1 MTVRVSSAGHR
12 GAQTGVC
19 EDNFGFWDIGGAEE
33 QALFEHVLRQSVW
46 MHCQR
51 CVRSVSL
58 IPPKTLCA
66 ICVSALEYGAP
77 SSMKEYG

>member
-1 MTVRVSSAGHR
+1 MTLRVSSAGHR
-12 GAQTGVC
+12 GAQIGVY
-19 EDNFGFWDIGGAEE
+19 EDNFGFWDIGGVEE
-33 QALFEHVLRQSVW
+33 QALFDHVRRQSVW

-51 CVRSVSL
+51 CVRSVRL

-77 SSMKEYG
+77 SSMKEYD